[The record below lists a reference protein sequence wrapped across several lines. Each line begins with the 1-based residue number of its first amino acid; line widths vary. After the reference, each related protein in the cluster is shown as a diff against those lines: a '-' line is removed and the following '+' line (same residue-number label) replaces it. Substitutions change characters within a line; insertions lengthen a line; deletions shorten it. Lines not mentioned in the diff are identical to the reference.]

1 MGIVFSSSLSQRD
14 VAHLGRHIAAYVGWL
29 PTERRG
35 VLAGDLLLSAP
46 IPVYTVPPAALK
58 RRRGLLVAAR
68 RVGVECLVVAGGEA
82 VADVTLID
90 RGRGRARTLE
100 FAGIRV
106 GPTASAI
113 TDAVQRA
120 EGLLAER
127 AAGAEYEARML
138 RVPALFFT
146 AFWLHGPEEDL
157 VVPVAIRGSDGD
169 ATVVLNDEQL
179 TERLAPVAGARG
191 AARRPK
197 RGAGRRA

>member
-1 MGIVFSSSLSQRD
+1 MK
-14 VAHLGRHIAAYVGWL
+14 GRRHT
-29 PTERRG
+29 PEQ
-35 VLAGDLLLSAP
+35 
-46 IPVYTVPPAALK
+46 
-58 RRRGLLVAAR
+58 
-68 RVGVECLVVAGGEA
+68 VVRKLRE
-82 VADVTLID
+82 
-90 RGRGRARTLE
+90 
-100 FAGIRV
+100 
-106 GPTASAI
+106 
-113 TDAVQRA
+113 A